1 MDKFPP
7 LISYFLSMYRV
18 IGIRKLNYPQNEAY
32 SSPHAIVLSQEK
44 VQEICPCF
52 ENPNKGLLM
61 ALNESGKLNAKL
73 LVR

>member
-18 IGIRKLNYPQNEAY
+18 RKLNYPQNEAY

-44 VQEICPCF
+44 VEEICPCF
-52 ENPNKGLLM
+52 ENPNKG
-61 ALNESGKLNAKL
+61 
-73 LVR
+73 